1 MTPLMKYRYIKLIKY
16 ISVILLI
23 FFIVSIPIRYLSLEF
38 IPPKINTTF
47 VLGFSFLR
55 ALGWLP
61 SIIMLIV
68 FWLLFTKLDQ
78 KLAGYKGEAL
88 GQKELKKLKRYGY
101 KVFANMK
108 LNHNNDQSEMDFIV
122 LGSNG
127 IFIVEVKNIKG
138 IIKGHANDQ
147 YLIQHKKT
155 KYNTYENKFYNPL
168 KQVNTHVYK
177 LSKYLKDNNTNY
189 WIEGY
194 VYFPKRHSKIHVQN
208 NERIY
213 SKKGKHSLLKHI
225 RYYKGKNKISLKK
238 QEIIGELIEKYAV
251 KI

>member
-38 IPPKINTTF
+38 IPPKINTIF

-55 ALGWLP
+55 AIGWLP

-168 KQVNTHVYK
+168 KQVSTHVYK

-225 RYYKGKNKISLKK
+225 RHYQGKNKISLKK
-238 QEIIGELIEKYAV
+238 QEVVGELIEKYAV